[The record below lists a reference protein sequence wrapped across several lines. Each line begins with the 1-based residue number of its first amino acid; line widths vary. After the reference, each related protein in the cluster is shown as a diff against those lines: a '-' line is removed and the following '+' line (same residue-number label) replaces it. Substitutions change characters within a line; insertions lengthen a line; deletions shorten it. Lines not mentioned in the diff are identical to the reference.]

1 MHARHALFVNTAD
14 GTLMNSHSASRRKVA
29 SALMH
34 HKSTMFTQVSVIRP
48 TLSVAAR
55 HCSWSLQTECCS
67 CWVKSTGLLC
77 STHWIELNALSREF
91 CACACKFVT
100 KSYACMWSSLHRRYA
115 CMQAAHRW
123 INNWICFYRT
133 TGNMLQLIDYPA
145 WCMPVN
151 MTWYH
156 VMRCIAYMHACKLHI
171 LMNCQIFLYMT
182 SDNIN

>member
-34 HKSTMFTQVSVIRP
+34 HKSTMFTQVSVIWP

-67 CWVKSTGLLC
+67 CWVKSSGLLC
-77 STHWIELNALSREF
+77 STHWLETHLAESSVHVHADVSQRVIR
-91 CACACKFVT
+91 ACGQVCIAHMHACK
-100 KSYACMWSSLHRRYA
+100 L
-115 CMQAAHRW
+115 HRW

-171 LMNCQIFLYMT
+171 LMNCQIFLCMT